1 MYYFYKGEEKFVK
14 GVFYIQYTA
23 IMTEQRHKLGNNIL
37 HGIFATLC
45 ARITLSTSILYT
57 PNHLKLRVKEEMER
71 EKVNA

>member
-37 HGIFATLC
+37 HGIFATL
-45 ARITLSTSILYT
+45 
-57 PNHLKLRVKEEMER
+57 LRTHHFINEHSLHSQSFEIES
-71 EKVNA
+71 